1 MFVSLYLSRLRDAML
16 TLIFSGRSSGLE
28 GPSERKHQKKSFP
41 IEHCPRTFFSFHI
54 KVRSEMSTSLWM
66 SADSDISSSKRYPE
80 VAEIEVNFLVE
91 NFSGSVRKDFD
102 EMLRMVVL
110 GTKGHCFRVLA
121 FTIKRL
127 SGDNTQ
133 SARAAMDGIEGRSMF
148 GSGGEGNLLGK
159 MVDLNSG

>member
-1 MFVSLYLSRLRDAML
+1 
-16 TLIFSGRSSGLE
+16 
-28 GPSERKHQKKSFP
+28 
-41 IEHCPRTFFSFHI
+41 
-54 KVRSEMSTSLWM
+54 MSASLWM
-66 SADSDISSSKRYPE
+66 SADSDLSSSQRYPE

-133 SARAAMDGIEGRSMF
+133 SAWASVDGTEGQSMF
-148 GSGGEGNLLGK
+148 GSREEAGGGNSLGE
-159 MVDLNSG
+159 MANLNSEIKLKIREASISGDRGTGQPTASEVKRPRRRNHI

>member
-1 MFVSLYLSRLRDAML
+1 
-16 TLIFSGRSSGLE
+16 
-28 GPSERKHQKKSFP
+28 
-41 IEHCPRTFFSFHI
+41 
-54 KVRSEMSTSLWM
+54 MSTSLWM

-110 GTKGHCFRVLA
+110 GTKRAIVFGSLP